1 MDINIDPYDGFSL
14 SFGSGAIIA
23 LLVIAI
29 PVWFICWRI
38 FKRRAKPEKPKKLHI
53 AAAIII
59 ITPIIYAMLI
69 ILCYLAIKLL
79 YLE

>member
-1 MDINIDPYDGFSL
+1 MDINIDPYGGFSL
-14 SFGSGAIIA
+14 GFGSGVIIA

-38 FKRRAKPEKPKKLHI
+38 FKKRARPERPNKLHI
-53 AAAIII
+53 AIATVIT
-59 ITPIIYAMLI
+59 TPIIYAMLI
-69 ILCYLAIKLL
+69 VLCYLAIKLL

>member
-1 MDINIDPYDGFSL
+1 MDINIDPSGGFSL
-14 SFGSGAIIA
+14 GFGSGAIIA

-38 FKRRAKPEKPKKLHI
+38 FKRRAKPEKLHI

>member
-1 MDINIDPYDGFSL
+1 MDINIDPSGGFSL
-14 SFGSGAIIA
+14 GFGSGAIIA

-53 AAAIII
+53 AVAIII

>member
-1 MDINIDPYDGFSL
+1 MDINIDPYGGFSL

-38 FKRRAKPEKPKKLHI
+38 FKRRAKPEKPKSLHI
-53 AAAIII
+53 AAATII

>member
-1 MDINIDPYDGFSL
+1 MDINIDPYGGFSL
-14 SFGSGAIIA
+14 GFGSGAIIA

-38 FKRRAKPEKPKKLHI
+38 FKRRAKPEKPKSLHI
-53 AAAIII
+53 AAATII